1 MKISKITIKDFRGF
15 PGEYEFILGEPGK
28 NLLIYGENGSGKSSL
43 FLAIKLFLEA
53 SREKLDITPF
63 QNIFVENGEPTVK
76 LDIMAFDAN
85 GDRVEGSQT
94 YEWVADA
101 SPYGLPMIEETAKTR
116 GCLDYKDLLATHYV
130 HLNSGEVDLFSL
142 LINSLISHSPNPISN
157 KPFYEEWANI
167 NTSVSK
173 RLTVREKEDM
183 NRRIEIFN
191 NGIAALLPDLCLKT
205 NEILDFFNQTITV
218 DLKVQTKSDFITK
231 PKQLVKPRIYLKV
244 HYAGQPIEAHHRFL
258 NEARLSAIALS
269 IYFASLLM
277 NPASRL
283 RVIVLD
289 DVLIGIDM
297 SNRMPV
303 LDLLKKRF
311 NDWQIIILTHDRT
324 WFDIIR
330 FQTQEAEWCYYE
342 VYANKDSERG
352 YDRPVLRPLNKDAVS
367 ELLNRAKQHLSSND
381 ERAAAVYARAAFE
394 YLAKSICDKK
404 IPVPFTL
411 DNTHIE
417 SNVLWEAIKKRVS
430 DKGKHAE
437 YQGKIKDLETF
448 RNIVLNPWSH
458 GAGAHVVKAEIQ
470 GAIDA
475 VEALKDMRKKL

>member
-53 SREKLDITPF
+53 SREKLDITQF

-94 YEWVADA
+94 YEWVADS
-101 SPYGLPMIEETAKTR
+101 SPYGQSMIEETAKTR

-191 NGIAALLPDLCLKT
+191 NGIAALLPDLCMKT

-218 DLKVQTKSDFITK
+218 DLKVQTIADFITK
-231 PKQLVKPRIYLKV
+231 PKQLVEPRIYLKV
-244 HYAGQPIEAHHRFL
+244 NYAGQPIEAHHRFL

-311 NDWQIIILTHDRT
+311 DDWQIIILTHDRT

-330 FQTQEAEWCYYE
+330 FQTQEADWCYYE
-342 VYANKDSERG
+342 VYANKDSEQG
-352 YDRPVLRPLNKDAVS
+352 YDRPVHRMLLQDGKL
-367 ELLNRAKQHLSSND
+367 ELLTRAKNHLSNND
-381 ERAAAVYARAAFE
+381 ERAAAVYSRAAFE
-394 YLAKSICDKK
+394 YWVKSFCHKTN

-411 DNTHIE
+411 DNTHPEI
-417 SNVLWEAIKKRVS
+417 NGLWEAIKKRLVE
-430 DKGKHAE
+430 KGTLVQ
-437 YQGKIKDLETF
+437 YQGKIADLETF
-448 RNIVLNPWSH
+448 RKIVLNPWSH
-458 GAGAHVVKAEIQ
+458 GAGAHVVKAEVQ
-470 GAIDA
+470 GAIAA
-475 VEALKDMRKKL
+475 VEALFSMK